1 MKALALEI
9 GLAPGSFTISSM
21 PSDPAIAGYVALS
34 SDDISIM
41 LSVGPLHEGNE
52 VQYFAKRG
60 PAAGQKLRFAPMRD
74 FVRRARF
81 AARIRRD
88 LRLDAI
94 LPSPAPVENTA
105 TINREPIAA

>member
-1 MKALALEI
+1 MYKRQ
-9 GLAPGSFTISSM
+9 
-21 PSDPAIAGYVALS
+21 
-34 SDDISIM
+34 
-41 LSVGPLHEGNE
+41 GPLHEGNE

-94 LPSPAPVENTA
+94 VPSPAPVET
-105 TINREPIAA
+105 TTPISREPIAA